1 MNKIIIVAIIFSL
14 FISCSSSNQMSGPK
28 ANYIVIADDK
38 EKVLK
43 GYINKSVLDSD
54 PTFKWFR
61 ENMKYG
67 IADSLAV
74 DVFRRHANDFK
85 LIVFGGTWCEDTQA
99 MLPLLY
105 RLVEKSGY
113 PESNITLVAVD
124 RTKIGPDDL
133 HKVYNVTNVPTFI
146 VLIKGKEIGRVVEFG
161 KYAQIDKELGEIV
174 NNGFAHH

>member
-1 MNKIIIVAIIFSL
+1 MNKTIIVAIIVSV
-14 FISCSSSNQMSGPK
+14 FISCSSSKQMSAPK

-43 GYINKSVLDSD
+43 GYINKSVLDND

-67 IADSLAV
+67 VADSLAV
-74 DVFRRHANDFK
+74 AAFHKHAKDFK
-85 LIVFGGTWCEDTQA
+85 LVVFGGTWCEDTQA

-133 HKVYNVTNVPTFI
+133 HKIYNVTNVPTFI
-146 VLIKGKEIGRVVEFG
+146 VLINDKEIGRVVEFG
-161 KYAQIDKELGEIV
+161 KYAQVDKELGEIV
-174 NNGFAHH
+174 SKAFAKH